1 MSSTHASTMT
11 HATRNTPH
19 GIEPAQLHAALDWR
33 YAVKKFDPARR
44 IPEAQWNELE
54 HALVTAPSSYG
65 LQPWRFVVV
74 SDPALRA
81 RLREVSWKQP
91 QVTDASHFVVFA
103 ARVGMSVGDVQRFVD
118 RIVDVRGVR
127 PESIA
132 GYHAAM
138 ANHVSS
144 LGANADAWTARQTYI
159 ALGQL
164 LASAAVLGVDACPME
179 GIDGARY
186 DELLGLAPLGYHALC
201 AAALGYRAAD
211 DAYAAA
217 RKVRFPA
224 DEVILRR

>member
-1 MSSTHASTMT
+1 MSTSTV
-11 HATRNTPH
+11 
-19 GIEPAQLHAALDWR
+19 PAPTIVDPARVSAALEWR

-44 IPEAQWNELE
+44 IPDATWKALE
-54 HALVTAPSSYG
+54 HALVHAPSSFG

-81 RLREVSWKQP
+81 QLRDASWKQS

-103 ARVGMSVGDVQRFVD
+103 ARVGMTEADVQRHVD
-118 RIVDVRGVR
+118 RIAAVRGVT
-127 PESIA
+127 PESLA
-132 GYHAAM
+132 GYQGVMTKHLAG
-138 ANHVSS
+138 
-144 LGANADAWTARQTYI
+144 LGAGADGWHARQAYI

-179 GIDGARY
+179 GIDPARY